1 MSDQKVAGGGTST
14 YRDMLD
20 IIFSNRNKAYGAY
33 QLRRDYP
40 SYVGR
45 ALLIGLLLI
54 CFFYAIPAILG
65 FVNKALENDRP
76 VEVVAEM
83 GPPPDID
90 PNTPPPP
97 PPPPVETPPPP
108 TRTTQR
114 FVPPVVKKDAEVEKE
129 PEIKAIEDIKEDVG
143 KDTKEG
149 NDEAPPEVLDN
160 PTDKVVEAK
169 EEPKVDNTVYEFVE
183 KNPSFPG
190 GEAELLAYLGGNIK
204 YPQFAQESGIKG
216 RVYVQF
222 VVERDGSITEVKT
235 VRDIGGGCGKEAE
248 RVVRSMPKWSPG
260 EQNGRPVR
268 VKYTLPVLFALKG

>member
-1 MSDQKVAGGGTST
+1 MAEQKYQ

-20 IIFSNRNKAYGAY
+20 IIFQERNRSYGAY

-40 SYVGR
+40 AYVGR
-45 ALLIGLLLI
+45 AILIGLGIIVLA
-54 CFFYAIPAILG
+54 YAIPTILEKVSE
-65 FVNKALENDRP
+65 FTEKPKID
-76 VEVVAEM
+76 VEMEM

-97 PPPPVETPPPP
+97 PPPPPVTPPPP
-108 TRTTQR
+108 TRTTQK
-114 FVPPVVKKDAEVEKE
+114 FVPPVVKKDEEVAEKE
-129 PEIKAIEDIKEDVG
+129 PLKDLEELKNDKDIG
-143 KDTKEG
+143 KDDKKG
-149 NDEAPPEVLDN
+149 NDEAPPEIEDN
-160 PTDKVVEAK
+160 PTDEVVESK
-169 EEPKVDNTVYEFVE
+169 EAPKVDNTVYEFVE
-183 KNPSFPG
+183 KNPAFPG
-190 GEAELLAYLGGNIK
+190 GEAELLGFLAKNIK
-204 YPQFAQESGIKG
+204 YPQFAQESSIQG

-222 VVERDGSITEVKT
+222 VVERDGSVSEVKA